1 MFKWLKN
8 IFTPAETKEPL
19 VLDKPVVWKK
29 AELAKMTKKD
39 LEQLGREH
47 GIELDRR
54 LTKSKLVDRVWKE
67 VKPKK

>member
-1 MFKWLKN
+1 MFNWLKN
-8 IFTPAETKEPL
+8 IFVPTETAEPL

-54 LTKSKLVDRVWKE
+54 LTKAKLVGQVWKE
-67 VKPKK
+67 VKSKK

>member
-1 MFKWLKN
+1 MFNWLKN
-8 IFTPAETKEPL
+8 IFVPTETAEPS

-54 LTKSKLVDRVWKE
+54 LTKAKLVGQVWKE
-67 VKPKK
+67 VKSKK

>member
-8 IFTPAETKEPL
+8 IFTPAETEEPL

-29 AELAKMTKKD
+29 AELAKWTKKD
-39 LEQLGREH
+39 LEHLGREH

-54 LTKSKLVDRVWKE
+54 LTKAKLVDIVWKA

>member
-1 MFKWLKN
+1 MLKWLKN
-8 IFTPAETKEPL
+8 IFTPAETEAPL

-29 AELAKMTKKD
+29 AELAKWTKKD
-39 LEQLGREH
+39 LEHLGREH

-54 LTKSKLVDRVWKE
+54 LTKAKLVDQVWKE

>member
-1 MFKWLKN
+1 MLKWLKN
-8 IFTPAETKEPL
+8 IFTPAETEAPL

-29 AELAKMTKKD
+29 AVLAKMTKKD

-54 LTKSKLVDRVWKE
+54 LTKAKLVDQVWKE